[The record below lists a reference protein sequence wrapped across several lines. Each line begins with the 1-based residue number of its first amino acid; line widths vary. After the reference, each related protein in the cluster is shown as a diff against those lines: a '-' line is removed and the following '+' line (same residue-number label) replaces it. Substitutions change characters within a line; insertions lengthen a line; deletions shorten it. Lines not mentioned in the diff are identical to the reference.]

1 MLTNPAKVSDADLR
15 TAIHVAYL
23 SDETE
28 AVKRL
33 IAELDLKTEI
43 LEPIHKDA
51 VAIVKEIRQ
60 SKSPGMMETFLVEY
74 GLSTQEGVSLMCLA
88 EALLRVPDDSTI
100 DALINDKI
108 APADWSKHLGH
119 STSPLVNTST
129 WALMLTGKIIDSKEI
144 KKWDVSGNIRQLVKR
159 VGEPVIRT
167 AVAKSMKILGHQF
180 VLGRNIKEAIKRAKN
195 MEAKGYTYSYD
206 MLGEAAHTADDAQ
219 FYFMA
224 YSKAITALSESCNS
238 PNITE
243 NPGISV
249 KLSALHPRY
258 EFANAPRILK
268 ELVPRV
274 SSLVHLAKN
283 ANMGFNIDAEEADRL
298 DLSLDI
304 IEAVL
309 SNPDLKNWDG
319 FGVVVQAYAPRASY
333 VLDWLYQLAKRLDRK
348 IMVRLVKGA
357 YWDSEIKQAQV
368 EGLDGY
374 PVFTRKASTDI
385 SYLACAKKLLSMTDF
400 IYPQFATHNAN
411 TVAAVLNMAGER
423 SDYEFQRLHG
433 MGEALYEV
441 VRKQN
446 QARCRIYAPVGV
458 HEDLLAYLVRRL
470 LENGANSSFVNQVLD
485 ESVPPEDVVRNP
497 ISIINAKEQTPNPH
511 IPLPRNILSNGRV
524 NSKGINIA
532 NPSVL
537 KELDTARSAYIDHK
551 WQAGATHAVGKK
563 GKKRAIYNPADSSD
577 HVGDVIEA
585 SIEQVDE
592 ALVRA
597 NNATK
602 AWRQQSVEER
612 AICLEKLADSYE
624 EHTEEMIALSC
635 REAGKLLPDSIS
647 EIREAVDF
655 CRFYANRARTDFDFN
670 SSSNV
675 EGRGVFICISP
686 WNFPLAI
693 FTGQIVAALVAG
705 NTVIAKPAE
714 QTPLIAFFAVDLMH
728 KAGIPKDVIQLLPG
742 DGPTVGSRLTSSS
755 LISGICFTGSTD
767 TAIRINKAMASHV
780 NPVAPL
786 IAETGGLNAMIVD
799 STALPEQV
807 VGDIITSAF
816 QSAGQR
822 CSALRVLYLQ
832 VDIADKIINMLKGAM
847 DELSV
852 GNPWELSTDVGPVID
867 EDARKIIVEH
877 CEKLEKEGRLIKK
890 IEASGNTNTEVNSKK
905 GTFVAPAAYR
915 IESIEQLETEI
926 FGPVL
931 HIATFESKDLDKVVE
946 TINATGYG
954 LTMGFHSRVDY
965 HVQQVCDKAQVGN
978 LYINRNQIGAMVGTQ
993 PFGGEGLSGTGPKA
1007 GGPNYLARY
1016 TQRISLSNN
1025 NTDQK
1030 LSLETGTN
1038 DLLHKKMQQA
1048 LELAQLAQDN
1058 WNSRQDRRDV
1068 LKRMSENG
1076 GAGIKSSI
1084 NATLEASND
1093 YSIDPLDLE
1102 GPTGENNQLSLHGRG
1117 VFICAGSQALQF
1129 ASLALI
1135 TGNGVLIFDASEEAQ
1150 VFAETALKCGVEKDL
1165 VSVLPDPLNITT
1177 LKSIEGLSGLA
1188 VNTGSDDLSI
1198 IRQALADRSGAI
1210 IPLLT
1215 DPEDW
1220 RGFSIERAL
1229 CIDTT
1234 ASGGNASLLASVEN

>member
-1 MLTNPAKVSDADLR
+1 MNTMLTNPTKVSDDDLR
-15 TAIHVAYL
+15 SAIHIAYL

-28 AVKRL
+28 AVKSL
-33 IAELDLKTEI
+33 IADLDLKTEM
-43 LEPIHKDA
+43 LDSIHKDA

-60 SKSPGMMETFLVEY
+60 SKSPGMMETFLAEY

-108 APADWSKHLGH
+108 APANWSKHLGH

-144 KKWDVSGNIRQLVKR
+144 KKWDISGNIRQLLKR

-180 VLGRNIKEAIKRAKN
+180 VLGRNIKEAITRAKN
-195 MEAKGYTYSYD
+195 MEGKGYTYSYD
-206 MLGEAAHTADDAQ
+206 MLGEAAHTAHDAK

-238 PNITE
+238 PNIAE

-258 EFANAPRILK
+258 EFANSSRILK

-309 SNPDLKNWDG
+309 SSPDLQNWDG
-319 FGVVVQAYAPRASY
+319 FGVVVQAYAPRAPY
-333 VLDWLYQLAKRLDRK
+333 VLDWLYQLAQRLDRK

-385 SYLACAKKLLSMTDF
+385 SYLACAKKLLSMTDL

-411 TVAAVLNMAGER
+411 TVAGVLNMAGEQN
-423 SDYEFQRLHG
+423 DYEFQRLHG

-446 QARCRIYAPVGV
+446 QSRCRIYAPVGV

-497 ISIINAKEQTPNPH
+497 ISIINSKKQTPNPQ
-511 IPLPRNILSNGRV
+511 IPLPCNILSNGRI

-537 KELDTARSAYIDHK
+537 KELDTARSAYINHK
-551 WQAGATHAVGKK
+551 WQARVTNAVGD
-563 GKKRAIYNPADSSD
+563 GEKRAIYNPADESD
-577 HVGDVIEA
+577 HVGNVIEA

-592 ALVRA
+592 ALSRA
-597 NNATK
+597 NDATK
-602 AWRQQSVEER
+602 AWRQQPVEAR
-612 AICLEKLADSYE
+612 AICLERLADYYE
-624 EHTEEMIALSC
+624 EHAEELIALSC

-655 CRFYANRARTDFDFN
+655 CRFYANRARTDFASN
-670 SSSNV
+670 NV
-675 EGRGVFICISP
+675 EGCGVFICISP

-705 NTVIAKPAE
+705 NSVIAKPAE
-714 QTPLIAFFAVDLMH
+714 QTPLIASLAVDLMH
-728 KAGIPKDVIQLLPG
+728 EAGIPEDVIQLLPG

-767 TAIRINKAMASHV
+767 TAIAINKAMANHV

-847 DELSV
+847 DELTV
-852 GNPWELSTDVGPVID
+852 GNPWELATDVGPVID
-867 EDARKIIVEH
+867 ENARKIIVEH

-890 IEASGNTNTEVNSKK
+890 IEPGVNTNK
-905 GTFVAPAAYR
+905 GTFVAPSAYR
-915 IESIEQLETEI
+915 IESIEQLESEI

-931 HIATFESKDLDKVVE
+931 HVATFESKDLGKVVE

-954 LTMGFHSRVDY
+954 LTMGFHSRVD
-965 HVQQVCDKAQVGN
+965 HRVQQVCDKAHVGN
-978 LYINRNQIGAMVGTQ
+978 LYINRNQIGAMVGIQ

-1007 GGPNYLARY
+1007 GGPNYLARF
-1016 TQRISLSNN
+1016 TQKSPLPNSADQELSI
-1025 NTDQK
+1025 
-1030 LSLETGTN
+1030 ETEAN
-1038 DLLHKKMQQA
+1038 DMFHKKIQQA
-1048 LELAQLAQDN
+1048 LDVAQLAQDN
-1058 WNSRQDRRDV
+1058 WNSRLDRRDV
-1068 LKRMSENG
+1068 LKRMAENG
-1076 GAGIKSSI
+1076 GTSIKPSI
-1084 NATLEASND
+1084 NASLEASND
-1093 YSIDPLDLE
+1093 YSTNPLDLE
-1102 GPTGENNQLSLHGRG
+1102 GPTGESNQLSVHGRG
-1117 VFICAGSQALQF
+1117 VFICAGSHALQF
-1129 ASLALI
+1129 ASLALL
-1135 TGNGVLIFDASEEAQ
+1135 TGNAVLVLDASEEAH
-1150 VFAETALKCGVEKDL
+1150 VFSKTAIKCGVEKDL
-1165 VSVLPDPLNITT
+1165 VTVLSDPLNIET
-1177 LKSIEGLSGLA
+1177 LNFIEGLSGIA
-1188 VNTGSDDLSI
+1188 VNASSETLSV
-1198 IRQALADRSGAI
+1198 IRQALAHRFGAI
-1210 IPLLT
+1210 LPLLT

-1220 RGFSIERAL
+1220 RDFSIERAL

-1234 ASGGNASLLASVEN
+1234 ASGGNASLLASVKN